1 MGVPAFFRWLTLRYP
16 KIVIEARE
24 DLDIGFDINK
34 VIEDNF
40 GENRMMPIID
50 NLYLDMN
57 GIIHPCAHPEDREAP
72 SSLEEMFNSIFDY
85 CDKVISIIK
94 PKKLIYMAIDGVAPR
109 AKMNQQRSR
118 RFRAAIDAEQK
129 ERIAK
134 KIEKEWRD
142 KGLPTEFL
150 DSKKQKFK
158 FDSNFITPGTEFLD
172 DCSKALKQYIKS
184 RINKDHLWKNVNI
197 ILSDASVPGEGEHK
211 ILDFIRT
218 QRNSDNYDV
227 NTYHCIYGADADLI
241 MLSLIMHEPHF
252 CVLRESLNENY
263 YLVCDICKKHGHTSE
278 ECKNKG
284 EKFNK
289 NGKTQQQ
296 IA

>member
-24 DLDIGFDINK
+24 NLDIGFDIDK
-34 VIEDNF
+34 AIEDNY
-40 GENRMMPIID
+40 GEKRMMPLID

-129 ERIAK
+129 ERI
-134 KIEKEWRD
+134 
-142 KGLPTEFL
+142 TMY
-150 DSKKQKFK
+150 
-158 FDSNFITPGTEFLD
+158 N
-172 DCSKALKQYIKS
+172 
-184 RINKDHLWKNVNI
+184 
-197 ILSDASVPGEGEHK
+197 
-211 ILDFIRT
+211 
-218 QRNSDNYDV
+218 
-227 NTYHCIYGADADLI
+227 
-241 MLSLIMHEPHF
+241 
-252 CVLRESLNENY
+252 
-263 YLVCDICKKHGHTSE
+263 
-278 ECKNKG
+278 
-284 EKFNK
+284 
-289 NGKTQQQ
+289 
-296 IA
+296 